1 MITPPHHARPYAL
14 PLRLALG
21 GAGMAVLFLLL
32 HGGSI
37 TGAAKLLLGLTP
49 PSDTP
54 SLTLL
59 ACART
64 LALLTTALL
73 LAFATSLCLLVLT
86 RCWLP
91 SSISL
96 LAHLGRLL
104 FATPALGLVSAWAG
118 WWVGSSAGVIET
130 LMPPRP
136 HELGE
141 DFTESLARHLWTALA
156 PTFAIAIPLTGCL
169 LSQITQ
175 SLNPAPNSPFI
186 LGLRAR
192 GLSHSQILDRHLLPL
207 LWPRWHRALE
217 ASLFAALPLAL
228 LIEYAL
234 DFPGWGNG
242 LVHALQTQ
250 NPQATALGLYASG
263 LMLALLTGLLQLIR
277 PRSLPAPLTLETG
290 MERDEDGVVLGS
302 TRLSGSQRLHRKGD
316 ATREAG
322 SLVGPMTAA
331 DSPSAISVFRLTPSP
346 VKKPI
351 LPVIATLLT
360 LLLAIPF
367 LLTDSSSPL
376 HHQATQLITG
386 QTWLTGWKNDA
397 LACLWIL
404 ELALIGGP
412 ILAALRLTI
421 LGDWLRRYGSLETL
435 VWSPLPIWAIA
446 WSHTSGHIISIDLAI
461 ASLAAI
467 TLSIHLHT
475 STRRHTS
482 SPLLQASR
490 ALGATSI
497 QAWRTHALFPWLL
510 ELFAFL
516 LSLFA
521 AAWWLRIASF
531 SLSTPEKSD
540 PLSSIGT
547 FIAHAATDAFHHPL
561 PLLSASLAA
570 AVSILFWWTLGR
582 IIHPLHPDDA

>member
-1 MITPPHHARPYAL
+1 
-14 PLRLALG
+14 
-21 GAGMAVLFLLL
+21 
-32 HGGSI
+32 
-37 TGAAKLLLGLTP
+37 
-49 PSDTP
+49 
-54 SLTLL
+54 
-59 ACART
+59 
-64 LALLTTALL
+64 
-73 LAFATSLCLLVLT
+73 
-86 RCWLP
+86 
-91 SSISL
+91 
-96 LAHLGRLL
+96 
-104 FATPALGLVSAWAG
+104 
-118 WWVGSSAGVIET
+118 
-130 LMPPRP
+130 
-136 HELGE
+136 
-141 DFTESLARHLWTALA
+141 
-156 PTFAIAIPLTGCL
+156 
-169 LSQITQ
+169 
-175 SLNPAPNSPFI
+175 
-186 LGLRAR
+186 
-192 GLSHSQILDRHLLPL
+192 
-207 LWPRWHRALE
+207 
-217 ASLFAALPLAL
+217 
-228 LIEYAL
+228 
-234 DFPGWGNG
+234 
-242 LVHALQTQ
+242 
-250 NPQATALGLYASG
+250 
-263 LMLALLTGLLQLIR
+263 
-277 PRSLPAPLTLETG
+277 
-290 MERDEDGVVLGS
+290 
-302 TRLSGSQRLHRKGD
+302 
-316 ATREAG
+316 
-322 SLVGPMTAA
+322 MTAA

-351 LPVIATLLT
+351 LPVIATLLI
-360 LLLAIPF
+360 LLIAIPF

-376 HHQATQLITG
+376 HHQSTQLITG

-475 STRRHTS
+475 STRRYTS

-521 AAWWLRIASF
+521 TAWWLRIASF

-540 PLSSIGT
+540 PLTSVGT
-547 FIAHAATDAFHHPL
+547 FLAHAATDSFHHPL

>member
-14 PLRLALG
+14 PIRLALG

-37 TGAAKLLLGLTP
+37 TDAAKLLLSLTP

-54 SLTLL
+54 TLTLL
-59 ACART
+59 DCART

-86 RCWLP
+86 RWVWP
-91 SSISL
+91 SSLSL
-96 LAHLGRLL
+96 LAYLGRLL

-118 WWVGSSAGVIET
+118 WWVGSRAGVIET

-136 HELGE
+136 NEFGE

-156 PTFAIAIPLTGCL
+156 PTLAIAIPLTGCL
-169 LSQITQ
+169 LSQIAQ
-175 SLNPAPNSPFI
+175 SLNPAPDSPFI

-192 GLSHSQILDRHLLPL
+192 GLSPSQILDRHLLPL

-277 PRSLPAPLTLETG
+277 PRSLPAP
-290 MERDEDGVVLGS
+290 S
-302 TRLSGSQRLHRKGD
+302 N
-316 ATREAG
+316 
-322 SLVGPMTAA
+322 
-331 DSPSAISVFRLTPSP
+331 PSP

-351 LPVIATLLT
+351 LPVIATLVI
-360 LLLAIPF
+360 LLLAILF

-397 LACLWIL
+397 IACLWIL

-467 TLSIHLHT
+467 TLSIHIHT
-475 STRRHTS
+475 STRRYTS
-482 SPLLQASR
+482 SPLLHASR

-540 PLSSIGT
+540 PLTSIGT
-547 FIAHAATDAFHHPL
+547 FIAHAATDSFHHPL